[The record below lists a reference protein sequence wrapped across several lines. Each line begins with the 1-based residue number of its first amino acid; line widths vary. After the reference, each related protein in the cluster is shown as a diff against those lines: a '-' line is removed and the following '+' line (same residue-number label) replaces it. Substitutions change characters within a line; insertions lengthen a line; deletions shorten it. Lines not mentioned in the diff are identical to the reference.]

1 MMIGIENHLLGPLY
15 TIPMTVWPY
24 PMIRAIFCTKCEPVS
39 FLPFKGKIELFFSK
53 IENRPLQG
61 SDRSSIVGDEK
72 HRPKAY
78 F

>member
-1 MMIGIENHLLGPLY
+1 MRIFNHFETQGAPLGGPGAYFQDFLDFFDFGDVSG
-15 TIPMTVWPY
+15 TKMVVPFDPY
-24 PMIRAIFCTKCEPVS
+24 
-39 FLPFKGKIELFFSK
+39 FFSK

-61 SDRSSIVGDEK
+61 SDRFSIIGDEK